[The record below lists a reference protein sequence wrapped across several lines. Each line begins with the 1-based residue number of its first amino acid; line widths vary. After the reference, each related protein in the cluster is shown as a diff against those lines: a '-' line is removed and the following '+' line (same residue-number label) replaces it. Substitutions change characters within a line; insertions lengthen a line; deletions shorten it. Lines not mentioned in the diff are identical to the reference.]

1 MRTVVHL
8 SDLHFGKVDPALL
21 DPLVQAVSAQA
32 PDVVVVSGDLT
43 QRARTTQF
51 LEARAFLARL
61 PYPQIVVPGNH
72 DVPLHNVVH
81 RLLRPLEEFQRHI
94 EPNLSPSFVDAE
106 IAVLGV
112 NTARSLVMKN
122 GRVNIAQLEA
132 LREAFSRV
140 GNEVIKVVVTHHP
153 FDVPPHINA
162 GERVGRAEA
171 AMGVFAQCGVDVLLA
186 GHLHTS
192 RAAGTGDRYALS
204 GFEALVVSAGTATST
219 RGRGEANSF
228 NVLRLQKQCV
238 EVERV
243 EWSATHGRFVPVSQE
258 VFERKLK
265 GWSLIARSPQVGPCG
280 PEAHAWP
287 FQPSADTPFTGR
299 R

>member
-1 MRTVVHL
+1 MRTIVHL
-8 SDLHFGKVDPALL
+8 SDLHFGKVDEVLL
-21 DPLVQAVSAQA
+21 TPLVEAVSALA

-61 PYPQIVVPGNH
+61 PRPKVVVPGNH

-81 RLLRPLEEFQRHI
+81 RLLKPLDKFRRHI
-94 EPNLSPSFVDAE
+94 EPSLSPSFVDAE

-112 NTARSLVMKN
+112 NTARSLVVKN
-122 GRVNIAQLEA
+122 GRVNMAQLESV
-132 LREAFSRV
+132 RVAFARV
-140 GNEVIKVVVTHHP
+140 GDEVIKVVVTHHP
-153 FDVPPHINA
+153 FDVPPHIDA

-171 AMGVFAQCGVDVLLA
+171 AMEVFAQCGVDVLLA

-192 RAAGTGDRYALS
+192 RTAGTGDRYALS
-204 GFEALVVSAGTATST
+204 GYEALVVSAGTATST

-228 NVLRLQKQCV
+228 NALRLQKQRV
-238 EVERV
+238 EVERF
-243 EWSATHGRFVPVSQE
+243 EWIAEQGRFVPVLQE

-265 GWSLIARSPQVGPCG
+265 GWSLIARIPQVGR
-280 PEAHAWP
+280 
-287 FQPSADTPFTGR
+287 D
-299 R
+299 